1 MRVLFIIFFLSF
13 INKAVPQ
20 RYDFMWLAGDNF
32 VIPADS
38 LLGSLVL
45 DFNSEDGNPRYT
57 YSSNFAFQYNYGS
70 QICDQNGIIRYNY
83 TGNYLEDHRHRPV
96 RGYQQIC
103 GANNSCGIDP
113 QSTLFLPS
121 VNGKD
126 YLIFTGKWKPIGDTE
141 VVGFYFEDLSYHR
154 IQYDD
159 KADSSIVGP
168 KINII
173 RDSLDLGRL
182 TACRHANGRDWWILT
197 GRFNRPE
204 IYTILLSKDS
214 VSRIFKQY
222 VNKFNDFG
230 NSGFANFS
238 SDGQF
243 YVITSKVGGLI
254 EDRGRVEF
262 YQFDR
267 CEGLLYNRQVEYL
280 DSIESFTV
288 GCSFSANNKFLYLST
303 WHYLYRYEIVD
314 GNLQNRQIIGEYD
327 GKPGYL
333 FNNQYGRT
341 NFGSLQLGPD
351 HRMYMNSDFIQTR
364 YLHIINNP
372 DSDDDVEFVP
382 RANYLKAVIQTIPM
396 HPHYRLGPI
405 DNSICDSL
413 GIDNIPWC
421 WWRYQQDSV
430 DPFCIHFTDLSMYD
444 VKEWQ
449 WEFGDG
455 TKSNKQTTE
464 HCYNQKGIYRVC
476 LIVRNE
482 NGADTLCRTIN
493 LNITISQ
500 DFTSIMNWE
509 VFPNPSSGVTVVN
522 INHYN
527 PIRMN
532 ASIYNFIGE
541 KILTQRVYQGS
552 NMVDLSE
559 FKNGLYIVSV
569 EDEGKIMGSTK
580 LIINK

>member
-1 MRVLFIIFFLSF
+1 
-13 INKAVPQ
+13 
-20 RYDFMWLAGDNF
+20 
-32 VIPADS
+32 
-38 LLGSLVL
+38 
-45 DFNSEDGNPRYT
+45 
-57 YSSNFAFQYNYGS
+57 
-70 QICDQNGIIRYNY
+70 
-83 TGNYLEDHRHRPV
+83 
-96 RGYQQIC
+96 
-103 GANNSCGIDP
+103 
-113 QSTLFLPS
+113 
-121 VNGKD
+121 
-126 YLIFTGKWKPIGDTE
+126 
-141 VVGFYFEDLSYHR
+141 
-154 IQYDD
+154 
-159 KADSSIVGP
+159 
-168 KINII
+168 
-173 RDSLDLGRL
+173 
-182 TACRHANGRDWWILT
+182 
-197 GRFNRPE
+197 
-204 IYTILLSKDS
+204 
-214 VSRIFKQY
+214 
-222 VNKFNDFG
+222 
-230 NSGFANFS
+230 
-238 SDGQF
+238 
-243 YVITSKVGGLI
+243 
-254 EDRGRVEF
+254 
-262 YQFDR
+262 
-267 CEGLLYNRQVEYL
+267 
-280 DSIESFTV
+280 
-288 GCSFSANNKFLYLST
+288 
-303 WHYLYRYEIVD
+303 
-314 GNLQNRQIIGEYD
+314 
-327 GKPGYL
+327 
-333 FNNQYGRT
+333 
-341 NFGSLQLGPD
+341 
-351 HRMYMNSDFIQTR
+351 
-364 YLHIINNP
+364 
-372 DSDDDVEFVP
+372 
-382 RANYLKAVIQTIPM
+382 M

-493 LNITISQ
+493 LNITNNQ

-522 INHYN
+522 INHNN

-541 KILTQRVYQGS
+541 KILNQRVYQGS